1 MSDDQTKT
9 KPPMTILPPLTTR
22 EFQSLKA
29 RALVDEYLTL
39 KDERRRAKNME
50 WLVEQSIISRKMTR
64 WRKEAKALLGWPMN
78 QRPVDGL
85 IVWCLR
91 KDIIEKQDS
100 NPAA

>member
-1 MSDDQTKT
+1 MSDDQLKT

-29 RALVDEYLTL
+29 RALVKEHWVLSFDLC
-39 KDERRRAKNME
+39 RAKNNE
-50 WLVEQSIISRKMTR
+50 WLVETSIIKRKMTL
-64 WRKEAKALLGWPMN
+64 WRKEAKALLGWPMK
-78 QRPVDGL
+78 QRPADGL
-85 IVWCLR
+85 IVFCLR